1 MKYKWIVKNAYIN
14 FKLNNLYMLI
24 NPSHKI
30 YLKKDMCYCFE
41 IYIKYRIFNNC
52 ILVCD
57 MLDNW
62 WKLISSTLHLDKSH
76 IKYNYLSNTF
86 IVSDFELG
94 IKLESNLLTKFNFEF
109 YNGLILNQLSIT
121 NGLSLKRE
129 NYNKSLKF
137 SNCKFNKE
145 FCIARIN
152 ISKQIVFE
160 NIYFLENVFIEWV
173 NFNENS
179 CLRFF
184 KCNFKK
190 QCNFKYNIFY
200 NEIDFLDIYA
210 KELILEQNIF
220 NKFLYIQNST
230 INNIN
235 LWKNKFKNRC
245 YFMDS
250 VFGNKNNENIKL
262 NFSNAHFEDNA
273 YFNNSEFYSYA
284 DFHECEF
291 DDIACFYG
299 VKFYKAPNFSAC
311 YFKEPK
317 AVNLI
322 NVDIDKLDF
331 KSVEKYIEDNY
342 KDESY
347 KNETKGIQ
355 DEKEI
360 FKIQNEYRLRY
371 AKNLKDS
378 FRVIKDVLITQNN
391 TLEAQEWHKLEL
403 YAKEKELE
411 IQLSK
416 NKNDNL
422 KKESKNQVY
431 NPKDYEKFNYSKIIS
446 LIIFLL
452 KTIGYLSVN
461 ILIIIELVLVAP
473 FFTIMFYCVY
483 VVFFIYKILTFIL
496 KSFYPL
502 DINKFII
509 FWRIKFNK
517 IKRKLI
523 VSGRKMLDFTLWF
536 DCVLLQVYRNTSNHH
551 TNFLK
556 ILNFTILMIS
566 LYAFMGFVFSK
577 TINFI
582 SSFNSVSII
591 IANYFILFALI
602 MVFFNVKRQLYQQ
615 GSILFFGIFGIFIIL
630 MMSFLLPVYIPT
642 FCFLVYFA
650 SILFFYLLFL
660 CEIKLFVFI
669 LRLVAY
675 GCLIVVIILKPQ
687 LINPFVGIFS
697 SDKLY
702 ESKFEKRLND
712 LNTSAIINLA
722 SILQNDFNL
731 HLKDQNISFTELNSA
746 KALIIANKEKLKEIL
761 SKVYNDKYVSDYKKV
776 LNELENNTSNVK
788 NIIEEIDNK
797 NNNSVVSAQL
807 NKFLKLNFNQEI
819 DILYAIKSN
828 FSISEKLSPEQMAL
842 FDQKDSQ
849 DKLKSVLALL
859 KFKSSF
865 EGILKIINQDEIT
878 ENTIKSTGVLYG
890 IILLL
895 CIFSLQKTARK
906 NSIVPS

>member
-1 MKYKWIVKNAYIN
+1 MEEKIKQAIENIAKNLEVHKEYIRFDN
-14 FKLNNLYMLI
+14 TEQIYIIEDYLDN
-24 NPSHKI
+24 KI
-30 YLKKDMCYCFE
+30 IEIKKD
-41 IYIKYRIFNNC
+41 IKF
-52 ILVCD
+52 
-57 MLDNW
+57 DN
-62 WKLISSTLHLDKSH
+62 LMD
-76 IKYNYLSNTF
+76 YP
-86 IVSDFELG
+86 
-94 IKLESNLLTKFNFEF
+94 
-109 YNGLILNQLSIT
+109 
-121 NGLSLKRE
+121 
-129 NYNKSLKF
+129 LKF
-137 SNCKFNKE
+137 SYCN
-145 FCIARIN
+145 
-152 ISKQIVFE
+152 
-160 NIYFLENVFIEWV
+160 FLETVIGWNKTFKEKIIFKEVVFCKVV
-173 NFNENS
+173 NFSFSIFDKNINFSNVKFEDKLYFEK
-179 CLRFF
+179 CQFKEKFEFF
-184 KCNFKK
+184 G
-190 QCNFKYNIFY
+190 
-200 NEIDFLDIYA
+200 
-210 KELILEQNIF
+210 
-220 NKFLYIQNST
+220 
-230 INNIN
+230 INNLKVEFNNSLFEKEVYFGKEIN
-235 LWKNKFKNRC
+235 DKNIEKSNSFGSCSFEYANFSNCYFKNEV
-245 YFMDS
+245 YF
-250 VFGNKNNENIKL
+250 KNNEFKQVFFRNSKF
-262 NFSNAHFEDNA
+262 NDNV
-273 YFNNSEFYSYA
+273 YFNNSVFKDYT

-291 DDIACFYG
+291 EKTACFYG
-299 VKFYKAPNFSAC
+299 VRFDKAPNFSAC

-331 KSVEKYIEDNY
+331 KSLEQYIKDKY
-342 KDESY
+342 
-347 KNETKGIQ
+347 Q
-355 DEKEI
+355 DETCENKQEI
-360 FKIQNEYRLRY
+360 TEEQRNNNCKLKC
-371 AKNLKDS
+371 AKHLKDS
-378 FRVIKDVLITQNN
+378 FRVIKDILITQNN

-403 YAKEKELE
+403 YVKEKELE
-411 IQLSK
+411 IQLGGDNKDSIRNNRKIKKLQIKKNNYEVNMFSK
-416 NKNDNL
+416 F
-422 KKESKNQVY
+422 
-431 NPKDYEKFNYSKIIS
+431 KDLGDIYVKICDFVVCFIMLIGRSIFGFLLSIIEIFCNVIKSICKIIQ
-446 LIIFLL
+446 II
-452 KTIGYLSVN
+452 LSC
-461 ILIIIELVLVAP
+461 IFCITSIDR
-473 FFTIMFYCVY
+473 
-483 VVFFIYKILTFIL
+483 IL
-496 KSFYPL
+496 KLEYLKFY
-502 DINKFII
+502 
-509 FWRIKFNK
+509 RK
-517 IKRKLI
+517 ISSLGKT
-523 VSGRKMLDFTLWF
+523 MLDFTLWF
-536 DCVLLQVYRNTSNHH
+536 DCILLQVYRNTSNHH

-615 GSILFFGIFGIFIIL
+615 GGILFFGIFGIFIIL

-675 GCLIVVIILKPQ
+675 GCLVVVIILKPQ
-687 LINPFVGIFS
+687 FINPFTGVFL

-702 ESKFEKRLND
+702 ESQFEKSLND

-761 SKVYNDKYVSDYKKV
+761 KVYDDKYESDYKKV
-776 LNELENNTSNVK
+776 LNELENNTSNIK

-807 NKFLKLNFNQEI
+807 NKFLKLNFSQEI
-819 DILYAIKSN
+819 DILYMIKSN

>member
-1 MKYKWIVKNAYIN
+1 MEEKIKQAIENIAKNLEVHKEYIRFDN
-14 FKLNNLYMLI
+14 TEQIYIIEDYLDN
-24 NPSHKI
+24 KI
-30 YLKKDMCYCFE
+30 IEIKKD
-41 IYIKYRIFNNC
+41 IKF
-52 ILVCD
+52 
-57 MLDNW
+57 DN
-62 WKLISSTLHLDKSH
+62 LMD
-76 IKYNYLSNTF
+76 YP
-86 IVSDFELG
+86 
-94 IKLESNLLTKFNFEF
+94 
-109 YNGLILNQLSIT
+109 
-121 NGLSLKRE
+121 
-129 NYNKSLKF
+129 LKF
-137 SNCKFNKE
+137 SYCN
-145 FCIARIN
+145 
-152 ISKQIVFE
+152 
-160 NIYFLENVFIEWV
+160 FLETVIGWNKTFKEKIIFKEVVFCKVV
-173 NFNENS
+173 NFSFSIFDKNINFSNVKFEDKLYFEK
-179 CLRFF
+179 CQFKEKFEFF
-184 KCNFKK
+184 G
-190 QCNFKYNIFY
+190 
-200 NEIDFLDIYA
+200 
-210 KELILEQNIF
+210 
-220 NKFLYIQNST
+220 
-230 INNIN
+230 INNLKVEFNNSLFEKEVYFGKEIN
-235 LWKNKFKNRC
+235 DKNIEKSNSFGSCSFEYANFSNCYFKNEV
-245 YFMDS
+245 YF
-250 VFGNKNNENIKL
+250 KNNEFKQVFFRNSKF
-262 NFSNAHFEDNA
+262 NDNV
-273 YFNNSEFYSYA
+273 YFNNSVFKDYT

-291 DDIACFYG
+291 EKTACFYG
-299 VKFYKAPNFSAC
+299 VRFDKAPNFSAC

-331 KSVEKYIEDNY
+331 KSLEQYIKDKY
-342 KDESY
+342 
-347 KNETKGIQ
+347 Q
-355 DEKEI
+355 DETCENKQEI
-360 FKIQNEYRLRY
+360 TEEQRNNNCKLKC
-371 AKNLKDS
+371 AKHLKDS
-378 FRVIKDVLITQNN
+378 FRVIKDILITQNN

-403 YAKEKELE
+403 YVKEKELE
-411 IQLSK
+411 IQLGGDNKDSIRNNRKIKKLQIKKNNYEVNMFSK
-416 NKNDNL
+416 F
-422 KKESKNQVY
+422 
-431 NPKDYEKFNYSKIIS
+431 KDLGDIYVKICDFVVCFIMLIGRSIFGFLLSIIEIFCNVIKSICKIIQ
-446 LIIFLL
+446 II
-452 KTIGYLSVN
+452 LSC
-461 ILIIIELVLVAP
+461 IFCITSIDR
-473 FFTIMFYCVY
+473 
-483 VVFFIYKILTFIL
+483 IL
-496 KSFYPL
+496 KLEYLKFY
-502 DINKFII
+502 
-509 FWRIKFNK
+509 RK
-517 IKRKLI
+517 ISSLGKT
-523 VSGRKMLDFTLWF
+523 MLDFTLWF
-536 DCVLLQVYRNTSNHH
+536 DCILLQVYRNTSNHH

-615 GSILFFGIFGIFIIL
+615 GGILFFGIFGIFIIL

-675 GCLIVVIILKPQ
+675 GCLVVVIILKPQ
-687 LINPFVGIFS
+687 FINPFTGVFL

-702 ESKFEKRLND
+702 ESQFEKSLND

-761 SKVYNDKYVSDYKKV
+761 KVYDDKYESDYKKV
-776 LNELENNTSNVK
+776 LNELENNTSNLK

-807 NKFLKLNFNQEI
+807 NKFLKLNFSQEI
-819 DILYAIKSN
+819 DILYMIKSN

>member
-1 MKYKWIVKNAYIN
+1 MEEKIKQAIENIAKNLEVHKEYIRFDNTEQIYIIEDYLDNKIIEIKKDIN
-14 FKLNNLYMLI
+14 FDNLMDY
-24 NPSHKI
+24 P
-30 YLKKDMCYCFE
+30 
-41 IYIKYRIFNNC
+41 
-52 ILVCD
+52 
-57 MLDNW
+57 
-62 WKLISSTLHLDKSH
+62 
-76 IKYNYLSNTF
+76 
-86 IVSDFELG
+86 
-94 IKLESNLLTKFNFEF
+94 
-109 YNGLILNQLSIT
+109 
-121 NGLSLKRE
+121 
-129 NYNKSLKF
+129 LKF
-137 SNCKFNKE
+137 SYCN
-145 FCIARIN
+145 
-152 ISKQIVFE
+152 
-160 NIYFLENVFIEWV
+160 FLETVIGWNKTFKEKIIFKEVVFCKVV
-173 NFNENS
+173 NFSFSIFDKNINFSNVKFEDKLYFEK
-179 CLRFF
+179 CQFKEKFEFF
-184 KCNFKK
+184 G
-190 QCNFKYNIFY
+190 
-200 NEIDFLDIYA
+200 
-210 KELILEQNIF
+210 
-220 NKFLYIQNST
+220 
-230 INNIN
+230 INNLKVEFNNSLFEKEVYFGKEIN
-235 LWKNKFKNRC
+235 DKNIEKSNSFGSCSFEYANFSNCYFKNEV
-245 YFMDS
+245 YF
-250 VFGNKNNENIKL
+250 KNNEFKQVFFRNSKF
-262 NFSNAHFEDNA
+262 NDNV
-273 YFNNSEFYSYA
+273 YFNNSVFKDYT

-291 DDIACFYG
+291 EKTACFYG
-299 VKFYKAPNFSAC
+299 VRFDKAPNFSAC

-331 KSVEKYIEDNY
+331 KSLEQYIKDKY
-342 KDESY
+342 
-347 KNETKGIQ
+347 Q
-355 DEKEI
+355 DEMCENKQEI
-360 FKIQNEYRLRY
+360 TEEQRNNICKLKC
-371 AKNLKDS
+371 AKHLKDS
-378 FRVIKDVLITQNN
+378 FRVIKDILITQNN

-403 YAKEKELE
+403 YMKEKELE
-411 IQLSK
+411 IQLGGDNKDSIRNNRKIKKLQIKKNNYEVNMFSK
-416 NKNDNL
+416 F
-422 KKESKNQVY
+422 
-431 NPKDYEKFNYSKIIS
+431 KDLGDIYVKICDFVVCFIMLIGRSIFGFLLSIIEIFCNVIKSICKIIQ
-446 LIIFLL
+446 II
-452 KTIGYLSVN
+452 LSC
-461 ILIIIELVLVAP
+461 IFCITSIDR
-473 FFTIMFYCVY
+473 
-483 VVFFIYKILTFIL
+483 IL
-496 KSFYPL
+496 KLEYLKFY
-502 DINKFII
+502 
-509 FWRIKFNK
+509 RK
-517 IKRKLI
+517 ISSLGKT
-523 VSGRKMLDFTLWF
+523 MLDFTLWF
-536 DCVLLQVYRNTSNHH
+536 DCILLQVYRNTSNHH

-615 GSILFFGIFGIFIIL
+615 GGILFFGIFGIFIIL

-675 GCLIVVIILKPQ
+675 GCLVVVIILKPQ
-687 LINPFVGIFS
+687 FINPFTGVFL

-702 ESKFEKRLND
+702 ESQFEKSLND

-731 HLKDQNISFTELNSA
+731 HLKDQNIFFTELNSA

-761 SKVYNDKYVSDYKKV
+761 KVYDDKYESDYKKV
-776 LNELENNTSNVK
+776 LNELENNTSNLK

-807 NKFLKLNFNQEI
+807 NKFLKLNFSQEI
-819 DILYAIKSN
+819 DILYIIKSN